1 MNICDPQRRIK
12 VSVAG
17 CVMQVQ
23 ILCMLGCSSSYV
35 TRMKVT
41 CEVYLVRVAVHILWS
56 AQELGCVLILVV
68 LGLGCNIVGCVLI
81 LWSAQELD
89 CLAGC

>member
-1 MNICDPQRRIK
+1 
-12 VSVAG
+12 
-17 CVMQVQ
+17 
-23 ILCMLGCSSSYV
+23 
-35 TRMKVT
+35 MKVT

-81 LWSAQELD
+81 LWSAQDLG

>member
-1 MNICDPQRRIK
+1 VNICLPRRIK

-17 CVMQVQ
+17 CVMQVL

-35 TRMKVT
+35 TRMEVT
-41 CEVYLVRVAVHILWS
+41 CEAYLMRVVVHILWS
-56 AQELGCVLILVV
+56 AQELCCVLILVV
-68 LGLGCNIVGCVLI
+68 PGLGCNIVGCVLI
-81 LWSAQELD
+81 LWSAQELG

>member
-1 MNICDPQRRIK
+1 
-12 VSVAG
+12 
-17 CVMQVQ
+17 MQVL

-35 TRMKVT
+35 TRIT
-41 CEVYLVRVAVHILWS
+41 CEAYLVRVVICILWS

-81 LWSAQELD
+81 LWSAQELG